1 MIGLFDSGLGGL
13 TVVRRVR
20 ALLPK
25 HDIVFLADQKHV
37 PYGDRDP
44 AELSKLMRANL
55 AWLDA
60 QGVDAIVMACN
71 TSCAVADTYGYP
83 HMSAPIL
90 DLIESA
96 AIAVHDAGFSRVGV
110 VATRA
115 TVNSGAYG
123 RKIAALAP
131 GARVYEA
138 AAPTLVPLV
147 ESGATQGDD
156 ARRAVAEACAVLPR
170 DMDAVVLACTHY
182 PVLDA
187 HFAAVLGANVARIDP
202 AYEQAGRTAALVASR
217 GIRAGNGLTRYAT
230 TGDPRAFERAAAAY
244 VSAVICEAV

>member
-37 PYGDRDP
+37 PYGDREP
-44 AELSKLMRANL
+44 AELVKLMHANV

-60 QGVDAIVMACN
+60 QGADAIVMACN
-71 TSCAVADTYGYP
+71 TSCAVADSYGYP
-83 HMSAPIL
+83 HTSAPIL

-96 AIAVHDAGFSRVGV
+96 AIAVRDAGFSRVGV

-115 TVNSGAYG
+115 TVHSGAYG
-123 RKIAALAP
+123 RKIAALIP
-131 GARVYEA
+131 GARVYEV
-138 AAPTLVPLV
+138 AAPSLVPLV
-147 ESGATQGDD
+147 ESGATQGDE
-156 ARRAVAEACAVLPR
+156 ARRAVVEACSALPR
-170 DMDAVVLACTHY
+170 DVDAVLLACTHY

-187 HFAAVLGANVARIDP
+187 HFAAALGADVARIDP
-202 AYEQAGRTAALVASR
+202 AFEQAGRAAALAASR
-217 GIRAGNGLTRYAT
+217 GIPAGSGITRYAT
-230 TGDPRAFERAAAAY
+230 TGDARAFERAVAGL
-244 VSAVICEAV
+244 VGTVTCEAV